1 MTKTRASMVCEPSLA
16 MCARDI
22 DLGSYLLLGK
32 GEEATGGRMR
42 DSDHIRC
49 DGSTDRGDLP

>member
-1 MTKTRASMVCEPSLA
+1 MIRSFLAYQMIFYLSLA

-32 GEEATGGRMR
+32 GEEVTGGRFLACSR
-42 DSDHIRC
+42 KEKFLNR
-49 DGSTDRGDLP
+49 